1 MIFTNGNDNPDM
13 SVLNEIAA
21 TGDGSTASSTG
32 ESVEPIFD
40 DNHNYNKT
48 NWLIDDIISVER
60 LNKIEE
66 ALSIVSKFERTN
78 NLQSVSS
85 YNVLHTMI
93 AHIYS
98 LLDTQGIDII
108 PAEVNGD
115 NIILSTHK
123 YQSVNVEKSMN
134 IVLPNFSGFAEIH
147 LFLTMTGSYN
157 VTIPAVKKQDD
168 MTFAAGST
176 YELIFTHT
184 TEWLYGCIE
193 YK

>member
-1 MIFTNGNDNPDM
+1 MIFTNGNDKPDM
-13 SVLNEIAA
+13 SVLDEIAA
-21 TGDGSTASSTG
+21 TEDGSTAISTG
-32 ESVEPIFD
+32 ETVEPIFD
-40 DNHNYNKT
+40 DNNNYNKT

-66 ALSIVSKFERTN
+66 ALSMISKFERTN

-98 LLDTQGIDII
+98 LLDTQGISII
-108 PAEVNGD
+108 PAEVNED
-115 NIILSTHK
+115 NIILSAHK
-123 YQSVNVEKSMN
+123 YQSVNVEKNMN

-147 LFLTMTGSYN
+147 LFLTMTGDCSI
-157 VTIPAVKKQDD
+157 TIPEVKKQDD

>member
-1 MIFTNGNDNPDM
+1 MMFTNGNDKPDM
-13 SVLNEIAA
+13 SVLDEIAA
-21 TGDGSTASSTG
+21 TEDGSTASSTG
-32 ESVEPIFD
+32 ETVEPIFD
-40 DNHNYNKT
+40 DNNNYNKT

-66 ALSIVSKFERTN
+66 ALSMISKFERTN

-98 LLDTQGIDII
+98 LLDTQGISII
-108 PAEVNGD
+108 PAEVNED
-115 NIILSTHK
+115 NIILSAHK
-123 YQSVNVEKSMN
+123 YQNVNVETNMN

-147 LFLTMTGSYN
+147 LFLTMTGDCSI
-157 VTIPAVKKQDD
+157 TIPEVKKQDD
-168 MTFAAGST
+168 IAFAAGST

>member
-1 MIFTNGNDNPDM
+1 MMFTNGNDKPDM
-13 SVLNEIAA
+13 SVLDEIAA
-21 TGDGSTASSTG
+21 TEDGSTAISTG
-32 ESVEPIFD
+32 ETVEPIFD
-40 DNHNYNKT
+40 KDNKYNKT
-48 NWLIDDIISVER
+48 NWLIDDVISVER

-66 ALSIVSKFERTN
+66 ALSMISKFERTN

-85 YNVLHTMI
+85 YNVLRTMI

-98 LLDTQGIDII
+98 LLDTQGISII
-108 PAEVNGD
+108 PAEVSED

-123 YQSVNVEKSMN
+123 YQSVKIEKSMN
-134 IVLPNFSGFAEIH
+134 IVLPNFSGFAEVH
-147 LFLTMTGSYN
+147 LFLTMTGDYDI
-157 VTIPAVKKQDD
+157 TLPAVKKQDE
-168 MTFAAGST
+168 MEFTAGST

>member
-1 MIFTNGNDNPDM
+1 MMFTNGNDKPDM
-13 SVLNEIAA
+13 SVLDEIAA
-21 TGDGSTASSTG
+21 TEDGSTAISTG
-32 ESVEPIFD
+32 ETVEPIFD
-40 DNHNYNKT
+40 DNNNYNKT

-66 ALSIVSKFERTN
+66 ALSMISKFERTN

-98 LLDTQGIDII
+98 LLDTQGISII
-108 PAEVNGD
+108 PAEVNED
-115 NIILSTHK
+115 NIILSAHK
-123 YQSVNVEKSMN
+123 YQSVNVEKNMN

-147 LFLTMTGSYN
+147 LFLTMTGDCSI
-157 VTIPAVKKQDD
+157 TIPEVKKQDD

>member
-1 MIFTNGNDNPDM
+1 MMFTNGNDKPDM
-13 SVLNEIAA
+13 SVLDEIAA
-21 TGDGSTASSTG
+21 TEDGSTASSTG
-32 ESVEPIFD
+32 ETVEPIFD
-40 DNHNYNKT
+40 DNNNYNKT

-66 ALSIVSKFERTN
+66 ALSMISKFERTN

-98 LLDTQGIDII
+98 LLDTQGIDVI
-108 PAEVNGD
+108 PAEVSED
-115 NIILSTHK
+115 NIILSAHK

-147 LFLTMTGSYN
+147 LFLTMTDAGSI
-157 VTIPAVKKQDD
+157 TIPEVKKQDD
-168 MTFAAGST
+168 MTFTAGST

>member
-1 MIFTNGNDNPDM
+1 MMFTNGNDKPDM
-13 SVLNEIAA
+13 SVLDEIAA
-21 TGDGSTASSTG
+21 TEDGSTAISTG
-32 ESVEPIFD
+32 ETVEPIFD
-40 DNHNYNKT
+40 DNNNYNKT

-66 ALSIVSKFERTN
+66 ALSMISKFERTN
-78 NLQSVSS
+78 NLQSISN
-85 YNVLHTMI
+85 YNVLRTMI

-98 LLDTQGIDII
+98 LLDTQGISII

-123 YQSVNVEKSMN
+123 YQSVKIEKSMN

-147 LFLTMTGSYN
+147 LFLTMTGDYD

-168 MTFAAGST
+168 MTFTAGST

>member
-1 MIFTNGNDNPDM
+1 MMFTNGNDKPDM
-13 SVLNEIAA
+13 SVLDEIAA
-21 TGDGSTASSTG
+21 TEDGSTASSTG
-32 ESVEPIFD
+32 ETVEPIFD
-40 DNHNYNKT
+40 ENNNYNKT

-66 ALSIVSKFERTN
+66 ALSMISKFERTN
-78 NLQSVSS
+78 NLQSVSG
-85 YNVLHTMI
+85 YNVLYTMI

-98 LLDTQGIDII
+98 LLDAQGISIV
-108 PAEVNGD
+108 PAEVNED
-115 NIILSTHK
+115 NIILSAHK
-123 YQSVNVEKSMN
+123 YQSVNVETNMN

-147 LFLTMTGSYN
+147 LFLTMTGDCSI
-157 VTIPAVKKQDD
+157 TIPEVKKQDD

>member
-1 MIFTNGNDNPDM
+1 MIFTNGNDKPDT
-13 SVLNEIAA
+13 SVLDEIAA
-21 TGDGSTASSTG
+21 TEDGSTVISTG
-32 ESVEPIFD
+32 ETVEPIFD
-40 DNHNYNKT
+40 ENNNYNKT

-66 ALSIVSKFERTN
+66 ALSMISKFERTN

-98 LLDTQGIDII
+98 LLDTQGIDVI
-108 PAEVNGD
+108 PAEINGD

-123 YQSVNVEKSMN
+123 YQSVSIKKSMN
-134 IVLPNFSGFAEIH
+134 IVLPNFSGFAEVH
-147 LFLTMTGSYN
+147 LFLTMTGDYD
-157 VTIPAVKKQDD
+157 VTLPAVKKQDE
-168 MTFAAGST
+168 MEFTAGRT

>member
-1 MIFTNGNDNPDM
+1 MMFTNGNDKPDM
-13 SVLNEIAA
+13 SVLDEIAA
-21 TGDGSTASSTG
+21 TEDGSTAISTG
-32 ESVEPIFD
+32 ETVEPIFD
-40 DNHNYNKT
+40 DNNNYNKT

-66 ALSIVSKFERTN
+66 ALSMISKFERTN
-78 NLQSVSS
+78 NLQSISN
-85 YNVLHTMI
+85 YNVLRTMI

-98 LLDTQGIDII
+98 LLDTQGISII

-123 YQSVNVEKSMN
+123 YQSVKIEKSMN

-147 LFLTMTGSYN
+147 LFLTMTGDYD

>member
-1 MIFTNGNDNPDM
+1 MMFANGNDKPDM
-13 SVLNEIAA
+13 SVLDEIAA
-21 TGDGSTASSTG
+21 TEDGSTASSTG
-32 ESVEPIFD
+32 ETVEPIFD
-40 DNHNYNKT
+40 DNNNYNKT

-66 ALSIVSKFERTN
+66 ALSMISKFERTN

-98 LLDTQGIDII
+98 LLDTQGIEVI
-108 PAEVNGD
+108 PAEVNED

-123 YQSVNVEKSMN
+123 YQSVSIEKSMN

-147 LFLTMTGSYN
+147 LFLTMTSDCN
-157 VTIPAVKKQDD
+157 VTIPAAKKQDD
-168 MTFAAGST
+168 ITFTVGST

-184 TEWLYGCIE
+184 TEWLYGCVE

>member
-1 MIFTNGNDNPDM
+1 MMFTNGNDKPDM
-13 SVLNEIAA
+13 SVLDEIAA
-21 TGDGSTASSTG
+21 TEDGSTAISTG
-32 ESVEPIFD
+32 ETVEPIFD
-40 DNHNYNKT
+40 DNNNYNKT

-66 ALSIVSKFERTN
+66 ALSMISKFERTN

-98 LLDTQGIDII
+98 LLDTQGIDVI

-115 NIILSTHK
+115 DIVLSTHK
-123 YQSVNVEKSMN
+123 YQSINVEKSMN

-147 LFLTMTGSYN
+147 LFLTMTDAGSI
-157 VTIPAVKKQDD
+157 TIPAVKKQDD
-168 MTFAAGST
+168 TTFTAGST

>member
-1 MIFTNGNDNPDM
+1 MFTNGNDKPDM
-13 SVLNEIAA
+13 SVLDEIAA
-21 TGDGSTASSTG
+21 TEDGSTAISTG
-32 ESVEPIFD
+32 ETVEPIFD
-40 DNHNYNKT
+40 DNNNYNKT

-66 ALSIVSKFERTN
+66 ALSMISKFERTN

-98 LLDTQGIDII
+98 LLDTQGISII
-108 PAEVNGD
+108 PAEVNED

-123 YQSVNVEKSMN
+123 YQSVKIEKSMN
-134 IVLPNFSGFAEIH
+134 IVLPNFSGFAEVH
-147 LFLTMTGSYN
+147 LFLTMTGDYD
-157 VTIPAVKKQDD
+157 VTLPAVKKQDD